1 MIPLN
6 SCHSTVIYLLYIFLR
21 DDGSPYSVR
30 HLDPREVTWL
40 LGVLGHMSDV
50 RCRPTQPAL
59 VSLDTESLVYY
70 CTPINQM
77 LSLANYGA
85 LRSIYLWAHSGRQ
98 TKQSK
103 ERLDGCSS

>member
-59 VSLDTESLVYY
+59 ALLIPNLWYIIVPPSIRRCPWQLWGPKKYISLGAFW
-70 CTPINQM
+70 TPD
-77 LSLANYGA
+77 
-85 LRSIYLWAHSGRQ
+85 Q
-98 TKQSK
+98 TV
-103 ERLDGCSS
+103 